1 MWRVYYG
8 WTARHAKG
16 IKRMLKH
23 LIHMSKGAN
32 TLHGLRLR
40 LGALLGPCK
49 HIFLSF
55 SDLEGDKESIK
66 WKRC

>member
-32 TLHGLRLR
+32 TLDGPRPR
-40 LGALLGPCK
+40 LGALLGPSEC
-49 HIFLSF
+49 IFLSF
-55 SDLEGDKESIK
+55 TDLEGDQESIK